1 MTYREIED
9 KIAYLDTD
17 TILDACKNIYDWRK
31 DGCLKKDSTLNVLC
45 TSYGLYG
52 DTALRVLEDMIM
64 RNAHARFKWIVPL
77 LLSDNP
83 ERYLK

>member
-1 MTYREIED
+1 MTYGEIEN

-17 TILDACKNIYDWRK
+17 TILAACKDIYDWRK

-45 TSYGLYG
+45 TSYELYS
-52 DTALRVLEDMIM
+52 DIALRVLEDMII
-64 RNAHARFKWIVPL
+64 RNAHARFKWIEPL

-83 ERYLK
+83 GKYLK

>member
-1 MTYREIED
+1 MTYGEIEN
-9 KIAYLDTD
+9 KIAYLDTN
-17 TILDACKNIYDWRK
+17 TILAACKDIYDWRK

-45 TSYGLYG
+45 TSYELYS
-52 DTALRVLEDMIM
+52 DIALRVLEDMII

-83 ERYLK
+83 GKYLK

>member
-1 MTYREIED
+1 MTYGEIEN

-17 TILDACKNIYDWRK
+17 TILAACKDIYDWRK
-31 DGCLKKDSTLNVLC
+31 DGYLKKDSVLNVLS
-45 TSYGLYG
+45 TSYGCDNL
-52 DTALRVLEDMIM
+52 AVLKDMIM

-83 ERYLK
+83 GRYIK